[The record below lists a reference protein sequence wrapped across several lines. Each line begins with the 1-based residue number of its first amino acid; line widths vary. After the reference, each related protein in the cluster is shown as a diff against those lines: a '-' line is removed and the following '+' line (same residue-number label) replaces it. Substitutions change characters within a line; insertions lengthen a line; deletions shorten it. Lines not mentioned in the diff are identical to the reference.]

1 MAVVK
6 NHAVKQTV
14 EYITDG
20 STKNQGKGKKD
31 RYVPLS
37 AQTLLDLRR
46 YFVRS
51 A

>member
-31 RYVPLS
+31 SRGGFFS
-37 AQTLLDLRR
+37 DE
-46 YFVRS
+46 F
-51 A
+51 